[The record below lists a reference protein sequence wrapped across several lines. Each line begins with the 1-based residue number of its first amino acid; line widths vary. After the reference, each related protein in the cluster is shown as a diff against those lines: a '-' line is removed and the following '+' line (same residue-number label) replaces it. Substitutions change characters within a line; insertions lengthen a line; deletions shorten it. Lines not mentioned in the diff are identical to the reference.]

1 MLSANLLGACGWTV
15 LSAKEVKQTMVVEAC
30 AKPKGSARFGRYAGG
45 LRVLGAASW
54 LAVLAGAVSAHA
66 EPQGRAKRQ
75 TPPQGSATPAAP
87 APPATP
93 TLAEL
98 QRWHNPVLYQGLV
111 GLRSPEA
118 PPDQPIVGDNTDP
131 WGMTWTKCTNL
142 GIDLITTLVAIE
154 RRLVPEAAGRT
165 HIQSVLGTLGRLPT
179 FRGIFPENIVIRG
192 GVGPEVVAGK
202 TRYSSIDAAWVTLAL
217 SLVESHFR
225 ASDPGLAQ
233 AAQALL
239 APQDYRVFVGADG
252 LLGAGFY
259 VDVATQQKVDVI
271 PFSYN
276 DRNSEARPLVLALIG
291 LNMLPASAWD
301 NTLYTWTNR
310 DGLTLATSWH
320 FSAFVELTGALFFDE
335 TLLAPQTL
343 GKSHASYVQA
353 TQAVAARR
361 GHRYFGYAPACD
373 ANNAYAEFG
382 LDRPDAV
389 SPYAA
394 ALLTL
399 TGEAGALRNFHDLLQ
414 ALPRTGAPLP
424 DGVDPTTGL
433 VSCQVARLLDQAL
446 MFLALNADVV
456 RSLVGKTPWFAAAA
470 DRLKAMDKSMLPPA
484 PAVASAD
491 GSAAAEPSIEKDSG
505 AEPTTPAP
513 TRPGVPAVQRD

>member
-1 MLSANLLGACGWTV
+1 MLRV
-15 LSAKEVKQTMVVEAC
+15 LSGNHAGHPAGKEVKQKMVVEVR
-30 AKPKGSARFGRYAGG
+30 AKPVGPARFGRRAGG
-45 LRVLGAASW
+45 VRALAVASW
-54 LAVLAGAVSAHA
+54 LSTLVGAAPVHA
-66 EPQGRAKRQ
+66 ESVGRVERT
-75 TPPQGSATPAAP
+75 TPLHGSAPPAAP
-87 APPATP
+87 VAPS
-93 TLAEL
+93 LADL
-98 QRWHNPVLYQGLV
+98 QQWHNATLYQGLV
-111 GLRSPEA
+111 GLRSAEA

-154 RRLVPEAAGRT
+154 QRLVPEPAGRA

-217 SLVESHFR
+217 SLVEAHFR

-233 AAQALL
+233 AAEALL

-276 DRNSEARPLVLALIG
+276 DRNSEARPLVLALVG

-301 NTLYTWTNR
+301 NTLYTWTHR

-320 FSAFVELTGALFFDE
+320 YSAFVELTGALFFDE
-335 TLLAPQTL
+335 AALAPQTL
-343 GKSHASYVQA
+343 GQSHASYVQA
-353 TQAVAARR
+353 TQRVAARR
-361 GHRYFGYAPACD
+361 GHRFFGYAPACD
-373 ANNAYAEFG
+373 AANAYAEFG

-399 TGEAGALRNFHDLLQ
+399 TGDAGALSNFHDLLQ

-424 DGVDPTTGL
+424 DGIDPTTGL
-433 VSCQVARLLDQAL
+433 VSCQVARILDQAL
-446 MFLALNADVV
+446 MFLALNADIV
-456 RSLVGKTPWFAAAA
+456 RNLVAKTTWFTSAA
-470 DRLKAMDKSMLPPA
+470 DRLRAMDKMLQPPA
-484 PAVASAD
+484 PAVVQA
-491 GSAAAEPSIEKDSG
+491 SG
-505 AEPTTPAP
+505 AERTAVPGDKGQAADA
-513 TRPGVPAVQRD
+513 GVPSVASPAAPAAAND